1 MYSIISTAAIFAA
14 IVFNDIIQNQKYYIR
29 LHIFLGLIATA
40 LVIVLWYLE
49 YEYVAWG
56 LIVVPIF
63 TLFISYIAV
72 STSSTSKK
80 IQKTK
85 VSSGQQLS
93 DNSKSD
99 APTCNQNP
107 AGEYTAV
114 PQPSTVSLPAAPIQP
129 TTTGTVM
136 TSPVSTPTYNIT
148 PITADC

>member
-72 STSSTSKK
+72 STSSKTTTTTKSNNGPK
-80 IQKTK
+80 I
-85 VSSGQQLS
+85 S

-99 APTCNQNP
+99 APACNQNP

>member
-72 STSSTSKK
+72 STSSKTTTTTKPNNGPK
-80 IQKTK
+80 I
-85 VSSGQQLS
+85 S